1 MGAYH
6 TASPSG
12 CRQSQAI
19 CPEDNRSDPTSAREI
34 LKATYTLRLD
44 LPIDEGTSK
53 PGPVSKVRISP

>member
-1 MGAYH
+1 MLTILLRPLAVDKVKLFVQK
-6 TASPSG
+6 TTDQIQ
-12 CRQSQAI
+12 RRL
-19 CPEDNRSDPTSAREI
+19 EMI